1 MILRLDDIDDTQLKK
16 DISLLVD
23 EHESAGPIIQKLIDF
38 YRAKVESSKLDDGG
52 DTKRRKMAQQQHNDD
67 DSDDPLQQCT
77 KIPDLSFQLPAR
89 KKYTLVLTKSKLQLM
104 NEKTQTVEHTILAN
118 DIVMVTCVPTPEKPP
133 GSFTFAL
140 FSQQTSL
147 EPFVFTLADK
157 SSLVIRTTPQDQE
170 EQTLTQPEEKK
181 SALINLLLA
190 TYKVITS
197 DQLATPS
204 RQHYVCSGVSPSTG
218 KADTDRT
225 FVKTYL
231 RTKDGVLYFLPQ
243 GILFGFKKPTVFVP
257 ISLISATVI
266 TNVTKHTFDLGLQ
279 LKQDHY
285 PLGAGTTSWAPFLQ
299 QQQQQQQQ
307 DTTSGNGE
315 KDEASATDA
324 TILLPFSMI
333 EQTDYAG
340 IERYIQ
346 KLGINDQSMTDATKA
361 PEPTKS
367 ATKNNQYENE
377 TGEDEDEDETMADN
391 TDQRGG
397 GDGDEDDEEDGDVD
411 FVPGENSDDENP
423 LEYDTDASLE
433 DDDDDDEDRGT
444 RSTPGKK
451 RQTAQSDDDE
461 DDEGIDLL
469 DDDDEDE

>member
-1 MILRLDDIDDTQLKK
+1 MILQLDDIDDTQLKK
-16 DISLLVD
+16 DISQLVN
-23 EHESAGPIIQKLIDF
+23 EHESAGPIIQKLIEF
-38 YRAKVESSKLDDGG
+38 YRAKVESSKLNDGGG
-52 DTKRRKMAQQQHNDD
+52 DTKRRKLTQQQ
-67 DSDDPLQQCT
+67 DSDDGSDYPLQQCT
-77 KIPDLSFQLPAR
+77 KIPDLSFQLPSR

-104 NEKTQTVEHTILAN
+104 NEKTQTVEHTIPAN
-118 DIVMVTCVPTPEKPP
+118 DIVMVACMPTPEKPP

-140 FSQQTSL
+140 FSKHTSL

-157 SSLVIRTTPQDQE
+157 SSLVIRTTPQDHE
-170 EQTLTQPEEKK
+170 ERTLTQPEEKK
-181 SALINLLLA
+181 TALIDLLLT

-197 DQLATPS
+197 DQLAIPS

-225 FVKTYL
+225 FVQTYL

-299 QQQQQQQQ
+299 Q
-307 DTTSGNGE
+307 DTSSNGE
-315 KDEASATDA
+315 KDESTATAVNDT

-367 ATKNNQYENE
+367 ANKKDQYENE
-377 TGEDEDEDETMADN
+377 TG
-391 TDQRGG
+391 Q
-397 GDGDEDDEEDGDVD
+397 DEDDTMANHTDQHNGVDDDEQDEDVD

-423 LEYDTDASLE
+423 LEYDTDASL
-433 DDDDDDEDRGT
+433 DDDDRDDHGARPT
-444 RSTPGKK
+444 HGK
-451 RQTAQSDDDE
+451 RETAQSDDDG
-461 DDEGIDLL
+461 DDDDDGIDLL
-469 DDDDEDE
+469 DDDEDDDDDE